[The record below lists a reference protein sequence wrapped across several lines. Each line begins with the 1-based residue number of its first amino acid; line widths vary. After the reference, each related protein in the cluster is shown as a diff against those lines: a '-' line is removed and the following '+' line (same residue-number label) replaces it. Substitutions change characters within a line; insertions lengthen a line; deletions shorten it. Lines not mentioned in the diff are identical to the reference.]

1 MAMRKY
7 IIIAVALLMPTL
19 LHAQSAI
26 WEDPVMGSE
35 YSIIRHY
42 KGEKEITYDALYM
55 NKGFSLVDRS
65 TNTKYYFPVP
75 DSISVDDFR
84 ILDDTVWLCGATSSG
99 AMVGCFDI
107 ASVFSPSGG
116 SLDFCVLSGDYIQ
129 CQSVWFH
136 DELQY
141 FSRLQVKRIDRTL
154 HLFLIGW
161 EASDSKDRQ
170 TYNSMVADLW
180 RDASG
185 AWKFH
190 YIVDRDKLFQ
200 HDDLAVTENYLVVT
214 STGGIGHPQLNSH
227 NITAFVL
234 PDTYQALS
242 GLGLLDCQPT
252 LSLIPSQIIMV
263 SYQYTDLSLVNILNL
278 NARVVAMEGD
288 KVVTVCYGDADGIPS
303 QTVIS
308 VYTDPTINP
317 YIRCYF
323 NSGAITHI
331 RELAYNQHMGR
342 LLISPHCM
350 DRLYWSDYPFAN
362 VTSDNFSDGENW
374 FSVDYGGVKGD
385 GVVSGSSYGYL
396 NHYVWLH
403 DATSPGSCYYQ
414 ESIPTVEMLEDQ
426 IEDDFIQCVKTLSVV
441 WHNIDVGTKGHELQI
456 ICTP

>member
-1 MAMRKY
+1 
-7 IIIAVALLMPTL
+7 
-19 LHAQSAI
+19 
-26 WEDPVMGSE
+26 MGSE

-107 ASVFSPSGG
+107 ASAFSPSGG
-116 SLDFCVLSGDYIQ
+116 FLDICFFTGAQYFCQNNDVTDAL
-129 CQSVWFH
+129 
-136 DELQY
+136 LY

-161 EASDSKDRQ
+161 EASDSKDRR

-180 RDASG
+180 RDVSG
-185 AWKFH
+185 AWKFK
-190 YIVDRDKLFQ
+190 YTVDRDKLFQ

-214 STGGIGHPQLNSH
+214 STGGIGHLQPNSH

-234 PDTYQALS
+234 PNASQALL
-242 GLGLLDCQPT
+242 GMGLLDCQPIT
-252 LSLIPSQIIMV
+252 GTPPNTMIALP
-263 SYQYTDLSLVNILNL
+263 YQYIDLSLVNIFNL

-288 KVVTVCYGDADGIPS
+288 KFVTVCYGEAENIPS

-308 VYTDPTINP
+308 VYSDPTTDP

-331 RELAYNQHMGR
+331 RELAYNQHLGR

-362 VTSDNFSDGENW
+362 VTSDNFSDGESW
-374 FSVDYGGVKGD
+374 FSVDYAGVKGD

-396 NHYVWLH
+396 SHYVWLH
-403 DATSPGSCYYQ
+403 DATSPGRCYYQ
-414 ESIPTVEMLEDQ
+414 VNISTAAMPEYQ
-426 IEDDFIQCVKTLSVV
+426 INDDLVQCMKDIAVDWHEIHVDTKE
-441 WHNIDVGTKGHELQI
+441 HNIQV